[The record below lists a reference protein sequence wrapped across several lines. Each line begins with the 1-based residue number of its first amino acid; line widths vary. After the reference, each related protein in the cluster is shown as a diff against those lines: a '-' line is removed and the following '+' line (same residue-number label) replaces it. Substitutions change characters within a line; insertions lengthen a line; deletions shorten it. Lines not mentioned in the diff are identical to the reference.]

1 MFMKKYPLLLFVL
14 SLVLCLVSC
23 GKDKE
28 LILRVDSL
36 SKTIEELSNENKDLQ
51 ASIKS
56 IEEKLEFNAPE
67 YPIIYSLTEKSY
79 EEFKIAM
86 IEAARVYANA
96 TGISEDELN
105 ETLAMLEVMDIN
117 QLVKE
122 IGGDLI
128 NIVFL
133 NEREVNSDGYISD
146 YYIKDG
152 NLYVDGYKAGLID
165 EDILTLLIEEDGIN
179 VALNF
184 YRVSPKGNEK
194 LTLAERLD
202 AMEVKINEI
211 YSL

>member
-1 MFMKKYPLLLFVL
+1 M
-14 SLVLCLVSC
+14 
-23 GKDKE
+23 
-28 LILRVDSL
+28 
-36 SKTIEELSNENKDLQ
+36 
-51 ASIKS
+51 
-56 IEEKLEFNAPE
+56 
-67 YPIIYSLTEKSY
+67 
-79 EEFKIAM
+79 
-86 IEAARVYANA
+86 
-96 TGISEDELN
+96 
-105 ETLAMLEVMDIN
+105 
-117 QLVKE
+117 
-122 IGGDLI
+122 
-128 NIVFL
+128 
-133 NEREVNSDGYISD
+133 NSDGYISD